1 MLLIDIVIL
10 LHRIIPPLIVP
21 VTAPAKTIL
30 HMQMNP
36 VQFLQDLHR
45 SYLLEVPLG
54 GILAYRTNI
63 WPLTYLMLLALGN
76 KLLYY
81 LKF

>member
-1 MLLIDIVIL
+1 
-10 LHRIIPPLIVP
+10 
-21 VTAPAKTIL
+21 
-30 HMQMNP
+30 MQMNP
-36 VQFLQDLHR
+36 VQFFQDLHR

-54 GILAYRTNI
+54 GILAHRTNI

-81 LKF
+81 LKY

>member
-1 MLLIDIVIL
+1 
-10 LHRIIPPLIVP
+10 
-21 VTAPAKTIL
+21 
-30 HMQMNP
+30 MQMNP

-81 LKF
+81 LKY